1 MNLTGVYK
9 VNGDITGLSE
19 MIKDNSV
26 VDGVDILINVLLSL
40 VLNALLCLIF
50 AYLHNLTL
58 AKQCVLLALYKELII
73 VLVLCLS
80 LINSI
85 PIGTYLYGYPMDW
98 IPAMIITFFLKI
110 GTTEL
115 LLVANVIHFLKYRM
129 NKEKM
134 LDPPMPWGEDEH
146 RGLIWI
152 RVFCWGFSI
161 GFVITMHLCGIHTV
175 FYHLSIGKSVDQS
188 VTFINSGL
196 NIFLLLT
203 CTLFIVGEKHY
214 QKNNDGQVF
223 DPVISRRLKFLVW
236 TFVVAA
242 LFYAIL
248 DFLSETPET
257 SMHFNIWIRRKF
269 LTGVLLVQIMIAI
282 GTILMTDQV
291 KLYVLKLMT
300 NIYDQV
306 FFLNIYLVPSF
317 LFLVINGSL
326 CIVYQVFDI

>member
-1 MNLTGVYK
+1 MNLTGIYK
-9 VNGDITGLSE
+9 GNGDIIALSE
-19 MIKDNSV
+19 MIKDDSV
-26 VDGVDILINVLLSL
+26 VDGGDILINVSLSL
-40 VLNALLCLIF
+40 VLNALLCIIF
-50 AYLHNLTL
+50 AYLHNLNL
-58 AKQCVLLALYKELII
+58 AKQCVLLDLYKELII
-73 VLVLCLS
+73 VLVLCVC

-98 IPAMIITFFLKI
+98 IPAKIITFVLKI

-146 RGLIWI
+146 RGLVWI

-161 GFVITMHLCGIHTV
+161 GFVIIMHLCGIYTV
-175 FYHLSIGKSVDQS
+175 YYQLSTGKDVNPS
-188 VTFINSGL
+188 VTLINSSL
-196 NIFLLLT
+196 NVFLLAT
-203 CTLFIVGEKHY
+203 CALFIVGEKHY

-248 DFLSETPET
+248 DFLSESPGT

-269 LTGVLLVQIMIAI
+269 FTGVLLVQIIIAI
-282 GTILMTDQV
+282 GTISMADQV

-306 FFLNIYLVPSF
+306 FFLNIYLVPLF
-317 LFLVINGSL
+317 LFIFINGSL
-326 CIVYQVFDI
+326 CIVYHVFDI